1 MKKKLLWLLLCPPGD
16 FFPALGFGAG
26 RRDSAQTGA
35 GYLCRR

>member
-1 MKKKLLWLLLCPPGD
+1 MKKKLLWLLLVLQVI
-16 FFPALGFGAG
+16 FPALGFGAG

>member
-1 MKKKLLWLLLCPPGD
+1 MKKKLLWLLLVLQVI